1 MRELERPPSDLAEY
15 GRLQPYVV
23 PGQYPE
29 LEAAQPSV
37 SPTHYLLVIWRQR
50 WKIIAFVATCLL
62 ATYLVSARMTPIY
75 EATAK
80 IDVDRHIPTNVVG
93 SDTGQVSAGEDADA
107 FLATQMEIIQS
118 DAVLR
123 PVAERYNLLQRESQ
137 LDRLGSESIRRK
149 TDAPIFLKQLKVTRP
164 INTYLLDIA
173 YRSPDPALAAD
184 VANAVAYSFVQHT
197 FDIKVK
203 NSGSLSDFM
212 EKQLDDLRAKME
224 RSSQALAQ
232 FEKEMNVINPEE
244 KTTLITARIQQLNQE
259 YTQAQADRVKKE
271 AAFNAVQNGSVAAEI
286 KFAAGRRVEPP
297 AGPCQSGEAKTGGC
311 SQHLWSQPPG
321 VSQGREQSGGIG
333 TPI

>member
-1 MRELERPPSDLAEY
+1 MTTGDD
-15 GRLQPYVV
+15 Q
-23 PGQYPE
+23 
-29 LEAAQPSV
+29 
-37 SPTHYLLVIWRQR
+37 
-50 WKIIAFVATCLL
+50 FMATQQSLLL
-62 ATYLVSARMTPIY
+62 A
-75 EATAK
+75 
-80 IDVDRHIPTNVVG
+80 
-93 SDTGQVSAGEDADA
+93 DT
-107 FLATQMEIIQS
+107 I
-118 DAVLR
+118 LR

-149 TDAPIFLKQLKVTRP
+149 TDAPIFLKQLKVNRP

-271 AAFNAVQNGSVAAEI
+271 AAFNAVQNGSVAAELNSPQ
-286 KFAAGRRVEPP
+286 ASA
-297 AGPCQSGEAKTGGC
+297 
-311 SQHLWSQPPG
+311 W
-321 VSQGREQSGGIG
+321 
-333 TPI
+333 TPNTARL